1 MDASVIEAFH
11 TAILIEKQSYDFYRN
26 MATVVNNGGTR
37 KVFELLADEEADHL
51 DAFIKGYPGNG
62 FDLLKLL
69 DRPDDF
75 EPPDYCAIDLSAEL
89 HVNEKDALEI
99 SLREELSCLDHYS
112 AITTSLSEP
121 RLCGIFQQALDQT
134 RKHFEIVNAEY
145 MRVMGIVDGS
155 DQDVSARE

>member
-1 MDASVIEAFH
+1 
-11 TAILIEKQSYDFYRN
+11 

-37 KVFELLADEEADHL
+37 KVFELLADEEADYL
-51 DAFIKGYPGNG
+51 DAFIKGYPGNS

-89 HVNEKDALEI
+89 NVNEKDALEI

-112 AITTSLSEP
+112 AITTSLREP
-121 RLCGIFQQALDQT
+121 RLCGIFQLALDQT

-145 MRVMGIVDGS
+145 MRVLGVVDGS
-155 DQDVSARE
+155 DQKVSARE